1 MNKQE
6 LRVVLLVNKE
16 NQGVLAEY
24 LGISEQ
30 TLSKKINEKNGSE
43 FSQTEIR
50 MIKERYGLSPAQ
62 VDYIFFS
69 GFVS

>member
-6 LRVVLLVNKE
+6 LRVILLVNKE

-43 FSQTEIR
+43 FSQTEIK
-50 MIKERYGLSPAQ
+50 MIKDRYGLSPSQ
-62 VDYIFFS
+62 VDHIFFS
-69 GFVS
+69 NLVS